1 VGDCLI
7 FVANIADG
15 TSALQEQPRHFGI
28 GIGIGIGIDRTGNVS
43 LSSSVH

>member
-1 VGDCLI
+1 VGDFPL

-15 TSALQEQPRHFGI
+15 TSALQEQPLYF

-43 LSSSVH
+43 LSSSVR